1 MEVWVGFLLWVPN
14 IEHETLLWNGK
25 VCVDDGFD
33 HTSPRVM
40 CNLCGM

>member
-1 MEVWVGFLLWVPN
+1 MEVWVGDGIGIILCYCGVPN

-33 HTSPRVM
+33 HI
-40 CNLCGM
+40 LHCG